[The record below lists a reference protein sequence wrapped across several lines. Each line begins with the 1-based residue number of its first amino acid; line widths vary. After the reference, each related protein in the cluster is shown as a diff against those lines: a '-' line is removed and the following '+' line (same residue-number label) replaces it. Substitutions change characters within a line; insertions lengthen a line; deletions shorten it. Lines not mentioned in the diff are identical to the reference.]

1 MRILTDDMELA
12 GDVLQ
17 EMTAA
22 LGLHELES
30 SADFPL
36 QACPS
41 LHQTRVAG
49 RLGASNPLTLRPGCR
64 WKRSGQFCSRWTSST
79 RRASK

>member
-22 LGLHELES
+22 LGVHELEALLTS
-30 SADFPL
+30 RYRHARRCIKPAW
-36 QACPS
+36 QGGWA
-41 LHQTRVAG
+41 HRTR
-49 RLGASNPLTLRPGCR
+49 
-64 WKRSGQFCSRWTSST
+64 
-79 RRASK
+79 